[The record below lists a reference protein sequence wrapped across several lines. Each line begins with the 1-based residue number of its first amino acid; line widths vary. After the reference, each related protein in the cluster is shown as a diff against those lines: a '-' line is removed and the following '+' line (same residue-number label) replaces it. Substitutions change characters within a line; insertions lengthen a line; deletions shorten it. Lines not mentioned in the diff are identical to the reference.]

1 MNYDFGVIVGY
12 FSETCSHDLAPIT
25 LVRCNCQF
33 VEEPV
38 DLDPISQFE
47 GEDGFSSNKYRK
59 GGVVTASN
67 PEFESALFGY
77 FTYIGKLAHATRY
90 IENQCI
96 AGFHFVGKSLLFRW
110 EAEAAKA
117 LSSIR
122 FPIFNAFNEQPIRH
136 DCYSLPYLIGDAID
150 TFCG

>member
-1 MNYDFGVIVGY
+1 M
-12 FSETCSHDLAPIT
+12 
-25 LVRCNCQF
+25 
-33 VEEPV
+33 

-77 FTYIGKLAHATRY
+77 FTYIGKLAHSTRY

-96 AGFHFVGKSLLFRW
+96 AGFHFVG
-110 EAEAAKA
+110 ETAAVGILQA
-117 LSSIR
+117 AIRSGDQSS
-122 FPIFNAFNEQPIRH
+122 N
-136 DCYSLPYLIGDAID
+136 
-150 TFCG
+150 